1 MAAKAK
7 KGERLARS
15 AEHRKQPGMKAGRGA
30 AKLMQL
36 TAKGERLP
44 RSAERGKQPAMKAGR
59 GAAKHMQ
66 LTAGDFERTVI
77 YRGIKIEPTMAAGKR
92 SSLARAIRDDLR
104 TKSEQSRG
112 KSG

>member
-15 AEHRKQPGMKAGRGA
+15 AEHRKQP
-30 AKLMQL
+30 
-36 TAKGERLP
+36 
-44 RSAERGKQPAMKAGR
+44 AMKAGR
-59 GAAKHMQ
+59 RAAKHMQ

-77 YRGIKIEPTMAAGKR
+77 YRGIKIEPTMVAGKR